1 MGFVDVGNNSGGC
14 DVLFILRIADGVVV
28 AYSHDEYGL
37 YIGESGK
44 RQRYKLLI
52 EIKIHKSLKH
62 KYIV

>member
-37 YIGESGK
+37 YIGESGGILD
-44 RQRYKLLI
+44 RERGLLVGGD
-52 EIKIHKSLKH
+52 SA
-62 KYIV
+62 VRWGG